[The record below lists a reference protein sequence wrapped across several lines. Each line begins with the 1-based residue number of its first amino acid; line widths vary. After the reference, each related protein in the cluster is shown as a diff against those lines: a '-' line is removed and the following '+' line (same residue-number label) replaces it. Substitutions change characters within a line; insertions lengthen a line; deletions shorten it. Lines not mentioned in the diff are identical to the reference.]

1 MAKIELVEVCKSYSE
16 RKPGLLSLP
25 LPGVR
30 ADSNVNRPGR
40 PFSIKK
46 LNLTIPHAKTMVV
59 LGPSG
64 CGKTTLLKMIAGLIH
79 PDAGEIR
86 FNGVNMNTVTPGER
100 RIGMLFQSYAL
111 YPHMTSKTNILSYF
125 LFRKKTPELDAEA
138 KAKYKRTSEL
148 LGVEI
153 EYLQDRM
160 PTTLSGGE
168 KQRVALGRC
177 ITRDPALFLLDEPF
191 SNLDPKMREKYRA
204 NLKILLSQFNITTVY
219 VTHDQQE
226 AALLGDLI
234 AIMNAGKIE
243 QTGTYEEIYT
253 RPKSVF
259 IAEFLNLEV
268 GTPPINMIDGR
279 RIATEFAEARVGARP
294 EDVVVFKEPRHDCIQ
309 GTVSNRINLPLKC
322 LAVLTMHVGD
332 DEVTAAVP
340 IAESYRISDEVWIG
354 FKKYHTFD
362 KKTGLRIQTQV
373 GE

>member
-1 MAKIELVEVCKSYSE
+1 MAKIELKDICKSYGE
-16 RKPGLLSLP
+16 RKFSLFSLP

-30 ADSNVNRPGR
+30 GDASTNRSRG
-40 PFSIKK
+40 PFVMQN

-64 CGKTTLLKMIAGLIH
+64 CGKTTLLKMIAGLIQ
-79 PDAGEIR
+79 PDDGEIR
-86 FNGVNMNTVTPGER
+86 FNGANMNAVTPGER
-100 RIGMLFQSYAL
+100 RIGMLFQNYAL
-111 YPHMTSKTNILSYF
+111 YPHMTSKKNILSYF
-125 LFRKKTPELDAEA
+125 HFREKTPELDAEA

-191 SNLDPKMREKYRA
+191 SNLDPKLREKYRA
-204 NLKILLSQFNITTVY
+204 NLKILLAQFNITTVY

-226 AALLGDLI
+226 ASILGDLI
-234 AIMNAGKIE
+234 AIMNVGKIE

-253 RPKSVF
+253 RPKSIF
-259 IAEFLNLEV
+259 IAEFLNLDAE
-268 GTPPINMIDGR
+268 TPPINLIDGGR
-279 RIATEFAEARVGARP
+279 VAAEFAQATIGGRP
-294 EDVVVFKEPRHDCIQ
+294 EDVVVFKQPRQDCIK

-322 LAVLTMHVGD
+322 LAILTMHVGN
-332 DEVTAAVP
+332 DEVTTTVP
-340 IAESYRISDEVWIG
+340 IADDFKSSDEVWIG
-354 FKKYHTFD
+354 FKKYHVFD
-362 KKTGLRIQTQV
+362 KKTGLRIQTHTAQ
-373 GE
+373 